1 MRTTASS
8 LQPLHPIRR
17 RSAAPKLLALAAAW
31 VVAALFSL
39 RLGAVPLGAADTV
52 LALLHKVPGL
62 DGIVS
67 RPAWPDSYDVILW
80 QVRLPRVVLAGLVGA
95 SLALS
100 GAVLQGMFRNPMASP
115 SVLGVSSGAAL
126 GAACAIVWASAARV
140 AGLNVVPVSAFAG
153 ALLTTVAVYRL
164 ARVGSG
170 VPVARLL
177 LSGVAVGSFL
187 SALVSVVIVFGERR
201 VAAVVFW
208 LMGSLSHADWN
219 GVLLLLPYFLIGG
232 IVTVVH
238 ARDLN
243 AMLLGEEGAYH
254 LGIEVD
260 KVKRNLL
267 LATSLLTGAAVA
279 VSGVI
284 GFVGLI
290 IPHAVRLII
299 GSDHRILVP
308 AATLAGAIFLTL
320 ADAAGRTIM
329 APTEIPVGAITA
341 LVGGPFFLML
351 LRR

>member
-1 MRTTASS
+1 M
-8 LQPLHPIRR
+8 
-17 RSAAPKLLALAAAW
+17 ALAGMW
-31 VVAALFSL
+31 LLAALFSL
-39 RLGAVPLGAADTV
+39 RLGAVPLGAGDTV
-52 LALLHKVPGL
+52 VALLHKVPGL
-62 DGIVS
+62 DRIVG
-67 RPAWPDSYDVILW
+67 RPAWPDAYDVILW
-80 QVRLPRVVLAGLVGA
+80 QVRLPRVVLGGLVGA

-100 GAVLQGMFRNPMASP
+100 GAVLQGLFRNPMASP

-126 GAACAIVWASAARV
+126 GAACAIVWASAVQV
-140 AGLNVVPVSAFAG
+140 AGLNVVPVSAFVG
-153 ALLTTVAVYRL
+153 ALLTTVVVYRL
-164 ARVGSG
+164 ARVGST

-201 VAAVVFW
+201 VSAVVFW
-208 LMGSLSHADWN
+208 LMGSLSHGDWA
-219 GVLLLLPYFLIGG
+219 GVLLLLPYFLIGV

-243 AMLLGEEGAYH
+243 AMLLGEEGAHH

-290 IPHAVRLII
+290 IPHGVRMLI